1 MDAENPDNFF
11 CIALESKELH
21 KNEVASSNGITMN
34 IICTTSWPTKQLLR
48 IVIVMLLLG
57 LISSAATVKKVE
69 TKIDF
74 VRQTSVLGDQ
84 HIEIITNFVN
94 EQFDAMLVASDASEL
109 SEPVRKLV
117 GNVAS
122 EVKRDEVRKIYS
134 NHFSTAVKNAYIRI
148 SPQLNSLTDKNLAQ
162 RIKISATA
170 ALAYT
175 NNINV
180 IEDLV
185 ALLKDEA
192 PEIRYWAARGLAM
205 PEIQQY
211 LISNEP
217 QASSS
222 AQNVLSELGNCLKKE
237 DSPLV
242 ISQIVAAAPVQIG
255 GVQLLQ
261 DCIAKRIEQYQN
273 WTVNNELSDYG
284 IFRKTSVIISSNLLA
299 DNKNLETKLIKSA
312 IELFSVAYQRYTKGM
327 SYSESEGSVVVE
339 LLTETS
345 CKELATLLI
354 EAEASLLLVSRSSRI
369 ASFDSFLPQKNW
381 KRLEVYYKYLL
392 RDVNDRFSIYPE
404 GKNEPELP
412 TVSDPPAQIIERA
425 KNLKQI
431 ELDLS

>member
-1 MDAENPDNFF
+1 
-11 CIALESKELH
+11 
-21 KNEVASSNGITMN
+21 
-34 IICTTSWPTKQLLR
+34 
-48 IVIVMLLLG
+48 MLLLG
-57 LISSAATVKKVE
+57 LIPSAATAKKIE

-84 HIEIITNFVN
+84 HIEIITGFVN
-94 EQFDAMLVASDASEL
+94 EQFDAMLTVSDASES

-117 GNVAS
+117 SNVAS

-148 SPQLNSLTDKNLAQ
+148 SPQLNALTDKKLAQ

-175 NNINV
+175 DNINV

-211 LISNEP
+211 LTSNEP

-222 AQNVLSELGNCLKKE
+222 AQNVLAELGNCLKKE

-284 IFRKTSVIISSNLLA
+284 IFRKISVIINSNLLA
-299 DNKNLETKLIKSA
+299 DNKNLETKLIQNA

-327 SYSESEGSVVVE
+327 SYSESEGSVVE

-345 CKELATLLI
+345 SKELATLLI
-354 EAEASLLLVSRSSRI
+354 EAEASLLLVSRSPRI
-369 ASFDSFLPQKNW
+369 ASFDNFLPQKNW

-404 GKNEPELP
+404 GKSEPELP
-412 TVSDPPAQIIERA
+412 TVSDPPAKIIERA
-425 KNLKQI
+425 KNLKQV